1 MAKQADRN
9 SIPDGF
15 LNIVGRNMLQNELL
29 LSFLKRKAGIKGT
42 CFPTLESITQIDSLK
57 SAYSQLLIFDC
68 KNVDM
73 KNLWTFI
80 PEWNCPNSSKCFFVL
95 CNVEAELELEK
106 KAINNGIQGIFYSN
120 DPLQLITKGI
130 CAILS
135 GDLWYSRK
143 ALIECL
149 LGPGFSDNS
158 SVHPAVFRLTNR
170 EKEILFYIASGYT
183 SRAIADELGISA
195 HTVKTHIYNT
205 YKKIN
210 VTNRL
215 QASFWATK
223 FL

>member
-1 MAKQADRN
+1 MPKQAGRN

-29 LSFLKRKAGIKGT
+29 LSFLKRETGIKGT
-42 CFPTLESITQIDSLK
+42 CFPKLELITQIDSLK

-95 CNVEAELELEK
+95 GNVEADLEFEK
-106 KAINNGIQGIFYSN
+106 KAIDNGIQGIFYSN

-130 CAILS
+130 CAILN

-143 ALIECL
+143 ALVECF
-149 LGPGFSDNS
+149 LGPGSSANS
-158 SVHPAVFRLTNR
+158 SVHPAVSRLTNR
-170 EKEILFYIASGYT
+170 EKEILFCIASGYT
-183 SRAIADELGISA
+183 TRAIADELCISV
-195 HTVKTHIYNT
+195 HTVKEPT
-205 YKKIN
+205 
-210 VTNRL
+210 
-215 QASFWATK
+215 
-223 FL
+223 